1 MSFVPGYEY
10 DIFISYAHIDNVAFP
25 GQADGWIEQFYKNLV
40 LMLAK
45 RFGRMDT
52 VKVWW
57 DSKKLDGSVQFN
69 QSIASGIE
77 KSAIMICLNSPGYVA
92 SQYCQMELDTFYKKA
107 IADPQGLNVGD
118 RSRIV
123 HVLLNNIPH
132 TQWPSELSGTTGFP
146 FHDAEESD
154 DFGDTID
161 TLSNEFRSQMQQVR
175 DAVWNILNDF
185 RKKPAVIDEPEELI
199 REEGGN
205 DFSIYI
211 GEVADTLRTSR
222 KRLISELEKKGYTV
236 ICGIPPPDEAKAHE
250 AATIEALKK
259 SDVAIHLLDEY
270 PGREIVGS
278 NDIWYPQ
285 KQVELSLETENPQMI
300 WVPSELD
307 TTTVEDEKYRLFLQK
322 LEAGNAS
329 AKELEFVRGS
339 KGNLSQQIIDFVDQM
354 KGRQMIKNIDDGKLS
369 VLLDTHF
376 SDQIYAL
383 DLSKMLLENNIQ
395 PFVNPQEDDPR
406 KNINMLGDRISQV
419 RKLIFLYGNV
429 SKEWI
434 LERMSVALQLIITN
448 NYPIEDFFIYMA
460 PPQKDKSGIAL
471 NQRFLKI
478 NIIDSSRQLMAEPST
493 LEKFLHDLKSK
504 SK

>member
-1 MSFVPGYEY
+1 M
-10 DIFISYAHIDNVAFP
+10 
-25 GQADGWIEQFYKNLV
+25 
-40 LMLAK
+40 
-45 RFGRMDT
+45 
-52 VKVWW
+52 
-57 DSKKLDGSVQFN
+57 
-69 QSIASGIE
+69 
-77 KSAIMICLNSPGYVA
+77 
-92 SQYCQMELDTFYKKA
+92 
-107 IADPQGLNVGD
+107 
-118 RSRIV
+118 
-123 HVLLNNIPH
+123 
-132 TQWPSELSGTTGFP
+132 
-146 FHDAEESD
+146 
-154 DFGDTID
+154 
-161 TLSNEFRSQMQQVR
+161 
-175 DAVWNILNDF
+175 
-185 RKKPAVIDEPEELI
+185 
-199 REEGGN
+199 
-205 DFSIYI
+205 
-211 GEVADTLRTSR
+211 
-222 KRLISELEKKGYTV
+222 
-236 ICGIPPPDEAKAHE
+236 
-250 AATIEALKK
+250 
-259 SDVAIHLLDEY
+259 
-270 PGREIVGS
+270 
-278 NDIWYPQ
+278 
-285 KQVELSLETENPQMI
+285 ELSLETENPQMI